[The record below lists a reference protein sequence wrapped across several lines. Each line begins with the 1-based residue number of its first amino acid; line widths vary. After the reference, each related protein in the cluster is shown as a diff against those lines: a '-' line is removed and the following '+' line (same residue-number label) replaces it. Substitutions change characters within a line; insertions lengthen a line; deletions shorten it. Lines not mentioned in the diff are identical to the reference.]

1 MRRILCILCLAINIH
16 LLAQATYIV
25 PNTYTRI
32 TKPTFNNLTVS
43 SSQTCIG
50 SCVNDFGQI
59 QTIIENNGNATWPS
73 PNSKS
78 IFAWLQVT
86 DMDAADSLKNYPA
99 GSYAGFV
106 INYTSLANL
115 KPSPIIQISTRLNG
129 VIADES
135 EVLTI
140 TNLTP
145 VNNNEGRIGFISKKA
160 FNSIRIS
167 FQLTSTENNTA
178 ISVVCAEAAVF
189 KKGDELV
196 CNTNIIPT
204 LPHYPLTISA
214 TTDHPDS
221 ALSMSDISDL
231 NNIISSDSGSYAFL
245 NAKGNTSYTIA
256 VKDNMGT
263 YPAGTFVGFKIGCYY
278 FDQKAISAECITLQT
293 YYNGQP
299 VGKPLKG
306 GYYNTPYQYSRPFFL
321 TATFGVIA
329 PEVFNEIRITFNI
342 SPLIQ
347 AGFDKDP
354 ITFKILNIVL
364 RKLCETE
371 WSHCDSLVHL
381 NADNNLLF
389 INSHKT
395 GLFPITGFEHL
406 EYSINEPIGVIDTNT
421 ASSTQV
427 TNGIGPA
434 NGKLAFSI
442 KKALKKFPAGTFAAF
457 EIANFYGN
465 VPLERVFEYIELHTY
480 RNDTLQQIANKAFN
494 NLIVIPK
501 KITGNPYYD
510 RYYIGFTATKEFD
523 ELEFNY
529 KNRIDSFMGITNI
542 FNFYA
547 KNFCGSAINIP
558 DSLPDLSTT
567 ITILPAIAHGITE
580 HNMTVAIHEINGKN
594 AAPPVTVYITK
605 DDKITLQWDP
615 QKQITDNNTPINN
628 RNWSLDASGHPSFY
642 KFTSNTAIPANDK
655 LAFEC
660 KLMLNPGHS
669 RGRLQITS
677 TILFNSDSEKKAA
690 NNTDSEVVDY
700 FVN

>member
-1 MRRILCILCLAINIH
+1 
-16 LLAQATYIV
+16 
-25 PNTYTRI
+25 
-32 TKPTFNNLTVS
+32 
-43 SSQTCIG
+43 
-50 SCVNDFGQI
+50 
-59 QTIIENNGNATWPS
+59 
-73 PNSKS
+73 
-78 IFAWLQVT
+78 
-86 DMDAADSLKNYPA
+86 MDAADSLKNYPA

-115 KPSPIIQISTRLNG
+115 KSSPIIQISTRLNG

-135 EVLTI
+135 EILTI
-140 TNLTP
+140 TNITP

-178 ISVVCAEAAVF
+178 ISVICAEAAVF
-189 KKGDELV
+189 KKGDELI

-204 LPHYPLTISA
+204 LPQYPLTISA
-214 TTDHPDS
+214 TNDNPDS
-221 ALSMSDISDL
+221 ALSMSYISDL
-231 NNIISSDSGSYAFL
+231 NNIISPDSGSYAIL

-256 VKDNMGT
+256 VKDNIGT
-263 YPAGTFVGFKIGCYY
+263 YPAGTFVGFTIGSRY
-278 FDQKAISAECITLQT
+278 FLEAKALLSECITLQA

-299 VGKPLKG
+299 VGKPVKG
-306 GYYNTPYQYSRPFFL
+306 EYYNTSYKFTPEAYIISTMGIIP
-321 TATFGVIA
+321 T
-329 PEVFNEIRITFNI
+329 EVFNEIRIILNT
-342 SPLIQ
+342 SPFIQ
-347 AGFDKDP
+347 VGYNKYS
-354 ITFKILNIVL
+354 ITFIILNVVL
-364 RKLCETE
+364 RKLCEAE
-371 WSHCDSLVHL
+371 WSSCDTLTQLHTGNSP
-381 NADNNLLF
+381 LF
-389 INSHKT
+389 INTHKT
-395 GLFPITGFEHL
+395 GLFPTTALENLGYQITDPVR
-406 EYSINEPIGVIDTNT
+406 IIDTDT
-421 ASSTQV
+421 SSYAPLY
-427 TNGIGPA
+427 NGA
-434 NGKLAFSI
+434 NPKDSKLSFPI

-457 EIANFYGN
+457 EIANYYGN
-465 VPLERVFEYIELHTY
+465 VPLESVFEYIELHTY
-480 RNDTLQQIANKAFN
+480 RNDTLQQIVNKTFN

-529 KNRIDSFMGITNI
+529 KNRIDSFMGITSI

-547 KNFCGSAINIP
+547 KNICGSAINIP

-594 AAPPVTVYITK
+594 AVPPVTVYISK

-615 QKQITDNNTPINN
+615 QKQITDNTPINN
-628 RNWSLDASGHPSFY
+628 HNWSLDASGHPSFY

-660 KLMLNPGHS
+660 KLILNPGHS